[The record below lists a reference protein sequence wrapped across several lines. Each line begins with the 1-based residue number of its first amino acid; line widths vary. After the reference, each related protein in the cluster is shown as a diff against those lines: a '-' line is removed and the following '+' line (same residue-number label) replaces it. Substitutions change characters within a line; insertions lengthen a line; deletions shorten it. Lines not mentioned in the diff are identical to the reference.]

1 MSKDQ
6 KARVR
11 NIITEKDGK
20 RDSKNMVN
28 KEKDLSGKF
37 CNRPFDFAEAH
48 DLGTGK
54 VFVCCLDGLY
64 FSIYE

>member
-1 MSKDQ
+1 MKKDQ
-6 KARVR
+6 KTRVR

-48 DLGTGK
+48 DLGTKKFLFAVQLG
-54 VFVCCLDGLY
+54 FTFQL
-64 FSIYE
+64 ET